1 MEKELTFKFE
11 GSTYTLSFN
20 RKTVQQLTRQGFK
33 PDMITEQ
40 PAIGI
45 PMLFKGAFLVHH
57 RMIKD
62 DLTDRIWESL
72 KNKSELIGKLM
83 EMYVEPINELIS
95 EPDEE
100 DEEKN
105 VDWGAN
111 F

>member
-1 MEKELTFKFE
+1 MEKELTFSFE
-11 GSTYTLSFN
+11 GSKYTLAFN

-33 PDMITEQ
+33 PEMVTEQ

-62 DLTDRIWESL
+62 DLTDRIWDSL
-72 KNKSELIGKLM
+72 VNKDQLIGKLL
-83 EMYVEPINELIS
+83 EMYIEPITVLIS
-95 EPDEE
+95 DPEQD
-100 DEEKN
+100 DEKN

>member
-1 MEKELTFKFE
+1 MEKELTFKYE

-57 RMIKD
+57 RMIRD
-62 DLTDRIWESL
+62 DLTDKIWGSL
-72 KNKSELIGKLM
+72 KNKSELISKLM
-83 EMYVEPINELIS
+83 EMYAEPINELIS
-95 EPDEE
+95 EPEE
-100 DEEKN
+100 GDEEKN

>member
-1 MEKELTFKFE
+1 MEKELTFSFE
-11 GSTYTLSFN
+11 GSKYTLAFN

-33 PDMITEQ
+33 PDMVTEQ

-57 RMIKD
+57 RMIRD
-62 DLTDRIWESL
+62 DLTDKIWDSL
-72 KNKSELIGKLM
+72 KNKSELIGKLL
-83 EMYVEPINELIS
+83 EMYIEPINVLIS
-95 EPDEE
+95 DPE
-100 DEEKN
+100 DGEDEKN

>member
-1 MEKELTFKFE
+1 M
-11 GSTYTLSFN
+11 
-20 RKTVQQLTRQGFK
+20 
-33 PDMITEQ
+33 PDMIKDQ

-57 RMIKD
+57 RMIRD
-62 DLTDRIWESL
+62 DLTDKIWEVL

-83 EMYVEPINELIS
+83 EMYAEPINALIS
-95 EPDEE
+95 DPENE
-100 DEEKN
+100 DDEKN

>member
-11 GSTYTLSFN
+11 GSTYTLAFN
-20 RKTVQQLTRQGFK
+20 RKTVQQLTRQGFM
-33 PDMITEQ
+33 PDMIKDQ

-57 RMIKD
+57 RMIRD
-62 DLTDRIWESL
+62 DLTDKIWEVL
-72 KNKSELIGKLM
+72 KNKTELIGKLM
-83 EMYVEPINELIS
+83 EMYAEPINDLIS
-95 EPDEE
+95 DPENE
-100 DEEKN
+100 DDEKN

>member
-1 MEKELTFKFE
+1 MEKELTFKYE

-57 RMIKD
+57 RMIRD
-62 DLTDRIWESL
+62 DLTDKIWESL

-95 EPDEE
+95 EPEE

>member
-1 MEKELTFKFE
+1 MEKELTFSFE
-11 GSTYTLSFN
+11 GSKYTLAFN

-33 PDMITEQ
+33 PEMVTEQ

-57 RMIKD
+57 RMIRD
-62 DLTDRIWESL
+62 DLTDKMWDSL
-72 KNKSELIGKLM
+72 VNKDKLIGKLL
-83 EMYVEPINELIS
+83 EMYIEPITVLIS
-95 EPDEE
+95 DPEK

>member
-1 MEKELTFKFE
+1 MEKELTFKYE

-62 DLTDRIWESL
+62 DLTDKIWESL

>member
-1 MEKELTFKFE
+1 MEKELTFSFE
-11 GSTYTLSFN
+11 GSKYTLAFN

-33 PDMITEQ
+33 PEMVTEQ

-62 DLTDRIWESL
+62 DLTDRIWDSL
-72 KNKSELIGKLM
+72 VNKDQLIGKLL
-83 EMYVEPINELIS
+83 EMYIEPITVLIS
-95 EPDEE
+95 DPEQD
-100 DEEKN
+100 DEKN
-105 VDWGAN
+105 VDWGVN